1 MLIFCRYI
9 KGECSQLAR
18 TAAASG
24 AFKLCRKY
32 GLRHAF
38 FPKRRSMH
46 HSFGYD
52 LPVRFW
58 RISDGLPVL
67 PVIHQKCPRAVLA
80 VHTRVA
86 RMMYELDRYCSG
98 GAANRFIQRG
108 GQESG

>member
-1 MLIFCRYI
+1 MNAHSYR
-9 KGECSQLAR
+9 GQLPHQGHLNYVEN
-18 TAAASG
+18 TAYATHSS
-24 AFKLCRKY
+24 
-32 GLRHAF
+32 
-38 FPKRRSMH
+38 PKEGPCLWQH
-46 HSFGYD
+46 DHSFGYD